1 MNDPFYFELEDDES
15 LIKVSC
21 HLAGDNYNLALDTGA
36 SNTVIDLNIL
46 LVAGYKVEDAIR
58 IIKIETAGGIIEAYV
73 FLIAEIKA
81 LGITRRY
88 LEVSSYDFA
97 NNNILS
103 EIQGVLGLDFFKGYK
118 FCIDMTDFEITV
130 QRKVRG
136 QNTEGVSNA

>member
-1 MNDPFYFELEDDES
+1 MNNPFYFELEDDES

-21 HLAGDNYNLALDTGA
+21 HLAGDNYNLAQDTGA

-136 QNTEGVSNA
+136 

>member
-58 IIKIETAGGIIEAYV
+58 IIKIETASGIIEAYV
-73 FLIAEIKA
+73 FLIAEIEA

>member
-103 EIQGVLGLDFFKGYK
+103 EIQGVLGLDFFRGYK

-130 QRKVRG
+130 QRKVKK
-136 QNTEGVSNA
+136 

>member
-15 LIKVSC
+15 LIKISC
-21 HLAGDNYNLALDTGA
+21 HLAGDNYNVALDTGA

-103 EIQGVLGLDFFKGYK
+103 EIQGVLGLDFFRGYK

-130 QRKVRG
+130 QRKVKR
-136 QNTEGVSNA
+136 

>member
-1 MNDPFYFELEDDES
+1 MNNPFYFELEDDES

-136 QNTEGVSNA
+136 

>member
-58 IIKIETAGGIIEAYV
+58 IIKIETASGIIEAYV